1 MSMSS
6 HSSSDNSSSNRPSAE
21 QRSEP
26 SPGLQGKTVLIT
38 GSAKRIGA
46 NVARCLHA
54 EGANILIHFRNSAT
68 AAAQLCAALNSARP
82 DSAATVAGDLLD
94 TAALPSLVDTAAKIF
109 GRLDILINNAST
121 FYPTPLGSIQNS
133 QWDDLIGTNLKAPLF
148 LAQAAQPW
156 LKPARGLIL
165 NMVDIHAQRPLRD
178 HPVYCVAKA
187 GLVMLTRSLARE
199 LGPEIRV
206 NGIAPGPILWPAGEV
221 DENLKHEIIS
231 KTALQRMGSPEDIA
245 KAALFFAKDAPYV
258 TGQILAVDGGRSLGW

>member
-1 MSMSS
+1 MF
-6 HSSSDNSSSNRPSAE
+6 
-21 QRSEP
+21 
-26 SPGLQGKTVLIT
+26 IT

-46 NVARCLHA
+46 GVARRLHA
-54 EGANILIHFRNSAT
+54 EGANILIHFRTSAT
-68 AAAQLCAALNSARP
+68 AAAALCAEFNSARSG
-82 DSAATVAGDLLD
+82 SAACVSGDLLD
-94 TAALPSLVDTAAKIF
+94 TAGLPTLVESAAKVF

-121 FYPTPLGSIQNS
+121 FYPTPMGSIQNS

-148 LAQAAQPW
+148 LAQAARPW
-156 LKPARGLIL
+156 LKQTRGLIL
-165 NMVDIHAQRPLRD
+165 NMVDIHAQRPLPD

-206 NGIAPGPILWPAGEV
+206 NGIAPGPILWPAGDM
-221 DENLKHEIIS
+221 DENLKEEIIG
-231 KTALQRMGSPEDIA
+231 KTALQRMGSPDDIA